1 MVTGLIVQSK
11 IKHKPVKR
19 LFDICFS
26 FLVLSVG
33 LPFYI
38 LISLIIFASSPG
50 PIFYVQ
56 PRVGRKGKIIKCF
69 KFRTM
74 CINAEEKLKKI
85 LESDAALKEE
95 YNKFRKLKND
105 PRVFSFGKFLRKTS
119 LDELPQFFNVLLGD
133 LSVVGPRPAMPS
145 EVEKFF
151 KNRAEK
157 ILSIRPGI
165 TGIWQTS
172 GRNNLSFED
181 RVKLDEIYVDSQSF
195 KKDMELIIK
204 TIPMLFFSKGAY

>member
-1 MVTGLIVQSK
+1 M
-11 IKHKPVKR
+11 KR
-19 LFDICFS
+19 LFDIGFS
-26 FLVLSVG
+26 FLVLIVG

-38 LISLIIFASSPG
+38 LISLIIFVSSPG

-145 EVEKFF
+145 EVERFF

>member
-11 IKHKPVKR
+11 IKHKPMKR
-19 LFDICFS
+19 LFDIGFS
-26 FLVLSVG
+26 FLVLIVG

-38 LISLIIFASSPG
+38 LISLIIFVSSPG

-145 EVEKFF
+145 EVERFF